1 MRGLSLLLSI
11 VSVNLRSLPERPT
24 NAIVM
29 ILSIAG
35 VVAVF
40 SGALAM
46 SAGLN
51 GAMRDAGRQ
60 DRAVVL
66 RSGSTAEITS
76 AITRDQVKQLEGIG
90 GIKTDDK
97 GRPLFVGE
105 AVASLTLVEKGTH
118 AEVNGTLRG
127 VGPAF
132 FAVRP
137 EIRIVR
143 GRANEP
149 GKNEII
155 VGQEALRQFAGLELG
170 GKLDAYR
177 TQWDIVGVFSADR
190 SFRESELVTDA
201 EVLMNV
207 SGRPAFQ
214 NVTAVLQ
221 SPATFES
228 FKRVISS
235 NPGFSMEVFRE
246 PEFLSRESSSLNRL
260 LAFMAYVMGGIMAL
274 GATFV
279 ALNATYSS
287 INDRRREVATLR
299 ALGFAPAIVMCSIVI
314 EALLL
319 SLVGGTVGAML
330 AWLAF
335 NDKSMSTAVGAD
347 VHQLVFNIAVTLPVI
362 ANGLLGA
369 LVIGIIGALPP
380 AARTLSRPVADDLR
394 AI

>member
-1 MRGLSLLLSI
+1 LLFIVALNLKSL
-11 VSVNLRSLPERPT
+11 RERPT

-35 VVAVF
+35 VVTVF

-51 GAMRDAGRQ
+51 GAMRDSGRQ
-60 DRAVVL
+60 DRAMVL
-66 RSGSTAEITS
+66 RSGSVAELTS
-76 AITRDQVKQLEGIG
+76 SITRDELKQLEGIG
-90 GIKTDDK
+90 GIKV
-97 GRPLFVGE
+97 GGNGQPLIVGE
-105 AVASLTLVEKGTH
+105 AVASLTLLEKGTH

-127 VGPAF
+127 VGPQF

-137 EIRIVR
+137 EIRIVS
-143 GRANEP
+143 GRANQP

-155 VGQEALRQFAGLELG
+155 VGQEALRQFEGLALG

-177 TQWDIVGVFSADR
+177 TQWDIVGVYTAGK
-190 SFRESELVTDA
+190 SFRETELVADA
-201 EVLMNV
+201 EVVMNV
-207 SGRPAFQ
+207 SGRPVFQ

-221 SPATFES
+221 SPGTFDS
-228 FKRVISS
+228 FKRVITN
-235 NPGFSMEVFRE
+235 NPGLAMDVFRE
-246 PEFLSRESSSLNRL
+246 PEFLSRESSSLNHL

-279 ALNATYSS
+279 ALNATYSN

-299 ALGFAPAIVMCSIVI
+299 ALGFAPAVVVSSIVL

-319 SLVGGTVGAML
+319 ALVGGALGALL

-335 NDKSMSTAVGAD
+335 NAKSMSTSVGAD
-347 VHQLVFNIAVTLPVI
+347 VHQLVFSITVTLPVVATGI
-362 ANGLLGA
+362 LAA
-369 LVIGIIGALPP
+369 LVIGVIGGLPP
-380 AARTLSRPVADDLR
+380 AVRTLSRPVAEDLR